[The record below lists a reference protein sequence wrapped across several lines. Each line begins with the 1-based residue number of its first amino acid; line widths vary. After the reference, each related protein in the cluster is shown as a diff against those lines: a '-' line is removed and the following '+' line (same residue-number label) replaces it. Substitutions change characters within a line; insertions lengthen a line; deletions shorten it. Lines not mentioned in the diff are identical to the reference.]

1 MKYLMLMVLAGIS
14 SATFAASKNTHL
26 GTPEQQ
32 AAAIEWNRGHMR
44 LLSDLNWQVQRPF
57 SEIEKTGYVAIS
69 GDDNFELPQLRAA
82 IAKNLPADVTLV
94 VYVGSSTDVS
104 SLKADLGA
112 ALGDRLK
119 FLLVEQDFGADP
131 IWARDSLPF
140 PVYMASGFG
149 LVNSLYPQSFEPD
162 QDFQKAL
169 GLEMTSTGE
178 YFRGGN
184 LLFDMEGNCFSE
196 NVNETA
202 GLNNPEQYLTQF
214 FGCKSVTLLNQR
226 GGIGDIDERIKFL
239 SGKDVLTDDKDYAD
253 ILEHKGYTV
262 HMMPSTGHGNE
273 TYMNTLYVNGTVFV
287 PQMELESDQSALDAY
302 KALGMNPV
310 GVVTKEMADLGR
322 GNIHCVTMNYPPGS
336 FVASPLGE
344 DFIQFK

>member
-1 MKYLMLMVLAGIS
+1 MKYFTLMVLAVIS
-14 SATFAASKNTHL
+14 SATFAAGKNTHL
-26 GTPEQQ
+26 GTSEQQ
-32 AAAIEWNRGHMR
+32 AAAIKWNRGHMR

-69 GDDNFELPQLRAA
+69 GDDIFELPQLREA

-94 VYVGSSTDVS
+94 VYVGSNADVS
-104 SLKADLGA
+104 ALKADLGG

-119 FLLVEQDFGADP
+119 FLLVEEDFNADP

-140 PVYMASGFG
+140 PVHMQSGFG

-169 GLEMTSTGE
+169 GYEMTSTGE

-184 LLFDMEGNCFSE
+184 LLFDMDGNCFSE

-202 GLNNPEQYLTQF
+202 GLNNPQQYLTQY

-239 SGKDVLTDDKDYAD
+239 TGKDVLTDDRDYAD
-253 ILEHKGYTV
+253 ILAQKGYTV
-262 HMMPSTGHGNE
+262 HMMPSTGRDDE

-287 PQMELESDQSALDAY
+287 PQMKLPSDQSALDAY
-302 KALGMNPV
+302 RALGMNPV
-310 GVVTKEMADLGR
+310 GVVTKQMADQGA

-336 FVASPLGE
+336 FVASPLGG